1 MVNMLEISSV
11 ASFSTKKRVKF
22 ALLSGVLAL
31 LIFGVDLQ
39 FPRGVAIGL
48 LYITVVLISLKSP
61 LPQDTIYSA
70 LLSSVL
76 AIIDYIFSASAVP
89 AHISLINRT
98 LYLATI
104 WTTAFICLMRKKSER
119 ERQELQRLAWEAS
132 EKEHIQS
139 LSLPLSKFLST
150 LLRLGIL
157 AKTLKGD
164 ADSPSPQG
172 ASDLSKILEHVDQ
185 AIGHARQLTEELNK
199 KN

>member
-1 MVNMLEISSV
+1 MLI
-11 ASFSTKKRVKF
+11 KKRVWF

-31 LIFGVDLQ
+31 VIFAIDLR

-61 LPQDTIYSA
+61 LPQDTLYSA
-70 LLSSVL
+70 LLASVFAVL
-76 AIIDYIFSASAVP
+76 DYIFSAPAVP
-89 AHISLINRT
+89 PSISLINRT

-104 WTTAFICLMRKKSER
+104 WTTAVICLMQKKSER

-132 EKEHIQS
+132 EREHIQS

-157 AKTLKGD
+157 AKALKGD
-164 ADSPSPQG
+164 SVSPSSQSN
-172 ASDLSKILEHVDQ
+172 ADISKILEHVDQ
-185 AIGHARQLTEELNK
+185 AIGHARQLTDQLNN